1 MRLAQLNVAVMREPL
16 DSERMATFVARLAAV
31 NAAAEAAEGF
41 VWRLKDE
48 DGPGA
53 TSFRMLDDDMLIV
66 NLSVWVD
73 LASLRDFVLGHPGH
87 REALQARRTWFER
100 AQEPMTACWY
110 VADDR
115 LPTLEEAEAALHRLR
130 AEGPS
135 EDLFPFSYRD

>member
-73 LASLRDFVLGHPGH
+73 LASLRAFVLGHPGH

-110 VADDR
+110 VPDDR
-115 LPTLEEAEAALHRLR
+115 LPTLEEAETALCRLR
-130 AEGPS
+130 TEGPS
-135 EDLFPFSYRD
+135 EDLFPFTYRD